1 MIRRPPRSTRTDT
14 LFPYTTLFRSDF
26 RNEGMS
32 CDGMLFATMND
43 ELEAACAIDLC
54 ILRGDTLGCAIDDD
68 VGLSKKIVQS
78 AGNGDASLAHR
89 FGVLR
94 RDRLKIDTL
103 SFEHSQAPVRGDVGY
118 SCASLVLL
126 GQNGRGHPL
135 ADDAVNV
142 DRDSNWIDIYHLRPA
157 LSVSRVQAPFLS
169 LPD

>member
-1 MIRRPPRSTRTDT
+1 MHSFPNRRSSALERCQSAYDRGRVAGHHPRR
-14 LFPYTTLFRSDF
+14 RSSHRAVERDF

-89 FGVLR
+89 FGVPNR
-94 RDRLKIDTL
+94 ERTKIDTF
-103 SFEHSQAPVRGDVGY
+103 SFEHPTAPIR
-118 SCASLVLL
+118 CHKPEE
-126 GQNGRGHPL
+126 R
-135 ADDAVNV
+135 
-142 DRDSNWIDIYHLRPA
+142 
-157 LSVSRVQAPFLS
+157 RV
-169 LPD
+169 

>member
-1 MIRRPPRSTRTDT
+1 
-14 LFPYTTLFRSDF
+14 
-26 RNEGMS
+26 MS

-94 RDRLKIDTL
+94 RDSIKIDTL

-118 SCASLVLL
+118 SCESHVLL

-135 ADDAVNV
+135 ADDAVTV
-142 DRDSNWIDIYHLRPA
+142 DRDSNWRSEEHTSEL
-157 LSVSRVQAPFLS
+157 QS
-169 LPD
+169 LMRISYAVFCFKKKNIIRLLHIS

>member
-1 MIRRPPRSTRTDT
+1 MRI
-14 LFPYTTLFRSDF
+14 SDW
-26 RNEGMS
+26 S
-32 CDGMLFATMND
+32 SDVCSSDLMLFATMND

-94 RDRLKIDTL
+94 RDSIKIDTL

-118 SCASLVLL
+118 SCESHVLL

-135 ADDAVNV
+135 ADDAVTV

-157 LSVSRVQAPFLS
+157 LSVSQIGNASCREREC
-169 LPD
+169 

>member
-1 MIRRPPRSTRTDT
+1 
-14 LFPYTTLFRSDF
+14 
-26 RNEGMS
+26 MS

-94 RDRLKIDTL
+94 RDSLKIDTL
-103 SFEHSQAPVRGDVGY
+103 SFEHRSAEHTSELQ
-118 SCASLVLL
+118 SLM
-126 GQNGRGHPL
+126 RISY
-135 ADDAVNV
+135 AV
-142 DRDSNWIDIYHLRPA
+142 
-157 LSVSRVQAPFLS
+157 FCMKK
-169 LPD
+169 